1 MSNTDD
7 IDVPKA
13 LGGTAGWFDDRFH
26 AARGLRVLMR
36 KVFPDHWSFMLGEI
50 ALWSFVILLLTGTFL
65 SLFFVPSTNEVLYHG
80 SYVKLDGMPM
90 SEAYQSTL
98 RITFDVRGGLLIRQ
112 IHHWAADLFMVAITV
127 HMLRI
132 FFTGAYRKPREVN
145 WLIGI
150 ILFSL
155 GLIEG
160 LFGYSLP
167 DDQLSGAGLR
177 IFEGVLQGIPIVGT
191 YLAYFLFGGPFPGH
205 DIVPRM
211 YIIHVL
217 LIPGLILA
225 LITAHLFIMVHQ
237 KHTQMPGKENTERN
251 VVGQPFYPYFIAKGT
266 AWFFFIFAALALMA
280 TFAQINPI
288 WLYGPYSPV
297 AISSASQPD
306 FYMGIL
312 EGALRMMPAWE
323 WSFLG
328 HTITWSVLI
337 PFALPLTVILGGAA
351 FWPFFERWATG
362 DKSYHHIN
370 DRPRNAPIRTA
381 TGMAVVVFYGVLWVE
396 GANDVVAD
404 KLSIPLYTVTWIAR
418 VLIFVGPAIAF
429 YVTRRICIGLQRKDR
444 ELLEHGLE
452 TGIIRQLPDGEFIE
466 VHAPVS
472 EEARA
477 VLEAKKV
484 PALLPAPGAE
494 DANGVPAPQSRGA
507 LGRLRARANR
517 AFAETIVVEANGHGH
532 PDGHPAVEGTQA
544 GGHGGEHASVAL
556 PAAGTEGTGESRTAA
571 PGDTTGTE

>member
-1 MSNTDD
+1 MSEPVE
-7 IDVPKA
+7 IPKV
-13 LGGTAGWFDDRFH
+13 LSGTGSWLDDRFH
-26 AARGLRVLMR
+26 GARGLRVFMR

-65 SLFFVPSTNEVLYHG
+65 AFFFVPSTAPVVYHG
-80 SYVKLDGMPM
+80 SYTKLDGITM
-90 SEAYQSTL
+90 SQAYQSTL
-98 RITFDVRGGLLIRQ
+98 NISFDIRGGLLIRQ
-112 IHHWAADLFMVAITV
+112 IHHWAADLFMAAIII

-150 ILFSL
+150 VLFSL

-191 YLAYFLFGGPFPGH
+191 YLAFFLFGGPFPGNA
-205 DIVPRM
+205 IVPRM

-237 KHTQMPGKENTERN
+237 KHTQMPALGNTEQN
-251 VVGQPFYPYFIAKGT
+251 VVGQPFFPYFIAKGT
-266 AWFFFIFAALALMA
+266 AWFFFIFAALALLS

-288 WLYGPYSPV
+288 WLYGPYTPV

-312 EGALRMMPAWE
+312 EGSLRMMPAWE
-323 WSFLG
+323 WNFLG
-328 HTITWSVLI
+328 HTISFSVLI
-337 PFALPLTVILGGAA
+337 PFAVPLTIVLGGAA
-351 FWPFFERWATG
+351 FWPFFEQWATG
-362 DKSYHHIN
+362 DRSWHNVN

-381 TGMAVVVFYGVLWVE
+381 TGMAAVAFYGVLWAE
-396 GANDVVAD
+396 GANDVIAD
-404 KLSIPLYTVTWIAR
+404 YTDIPLYTVTWIAR
-418 VLIFVGPAIAF
+418 VLIFVGPLVAF
-429 YVTRRICIGLQRKDR
+429 IVTRRICLGLQRKDK

-452 TGIIRQLPDGEFIE
+452 TGIIRQLPHGEFIE
-466 VHAPVS
+466 VHRPMN
-472 EEARA
+472 EEERA
-477 VLEAKKV
+477 ILEAKKV
-484 PALLPAPGAE
+484 PALMPARGPE
-494 DANGVPAPQSRGA
+494 DENGVPAPHSRGVM
-507 LGRLRARANR
+507 GRARAIANR
-517 AFAETIVVEANGHGH
+517 AFAETIVVEPDGHGNGHGNGHAPAEEYAEIGPGELTESSIPHTDPLLWH
-532 PDGHPAVEGTQA
+532 PHEEPPE
-544 GGHGGEHASVAL
+544 
-556 PAAGTEGTGESRTAA
+556 ES
-571 PGDTTGTE
+571 